1 MSLMTGHS
9 SYTRDAALH
18 PVSPSNETPMSIAAR
33 LAELG
38 TGAWIALTIIGF
50 ILWWPVGLALFAFT
64 VGSGRMAYRNVT
76 RWQEIMEHI
85 QDAVDRMGQTAG
97 ISWRGP
103 PSSGNR
109 AFDEYRAETVRRLEE
124 EHLEFK
130 KFLRRL
136 RQSKDKAEFDMFMA
150 ERRNR
155 DGRGDI
161 ARLQV

>member
-18 PVSPSNETPMSIAAR
+18 SISNETPMSIAAK

-38 TGAWIALTIIGF
+38 IGAWIALTIIGF
-50 ILWWPVGLALFAFT
+50 ILWWPVGLALLALT

-76 RWQEIMEHI
+76 RWQEIMELI
-85 QDAVDRMGQTAG
+85 QDAVDRMGKSGG

-109 AFDEYRAETVRRLEE
+109 AFDEYRAETLRRLEE
-124 EHLEFK
+124 EHREFK
-130 KFLRRL
+130 TFLQRL

-155 DGRGDI
+155 NGRGDI
-161 ARLQV
+161 AQLQG

>member
-9 SYTRDAALH
+9 SYTPDAALR
-18 PVSPSNETPMSIAAR
+18 PISPTNETPMSIAAK

-50 ILWWPVGLALFAFT
+50 ILWWPVGLALLALAA
-64 VGSGRMAYRNVT
+64 GSGRKGYRNVT
-76 RWQEIMEHI
+76 RWQEIMESI
-85 QDAVDRMGQTAG
+85 QDTVDRMGKSG
-97 ISWRGP
+97 SVFWRGP

-109 AFDEYRAETVRRLEE
+109 AFDEYRAETLRRLEE
-124 EHLEFK
+124 EHRDFK
-130 KFLRRL
+130 TFLQRL

-155 DGRGDI
+155 NCRRDI
-161 ARLQV
+161 AQLQD